1 MTAKKVTC
9 DSDGVGEFL
18 HAKHAFP
25 PNSLGYCGPDVRGR
39 IEDYLHSDSDG
50 DSLVPILT
58 KFEAAYPFVRMI
70 AKSTGRKP
78 FDFHVA
84 EAYWLGN
91 SLLDQVK
98 PRDFFEFAHQD
109 LGSSRKMVGK
119 SDSLRKD
126 EAKSLFQE
134 LGPMA
139 KPHHTFYVLGM
150 YAKSSIRA
158 GTEDKLLE
166 LMDSCR
172 ISWGKVLQ
180 VNRDSLVVE
189 RPSLA
194 LKDGLLAL
202 APAKKKEISYDPEIY
217 PFSSIRKGD
226 WVSVH
231 WNFASERLM
240 PYQLK
245 NLKRYTK
252 LDIQATNRLASRK
265 K

>member
-1 MTAKKVTC
+1 MISKKVTH
-9 DSDGVGEFL
+9 DSNGMGEFL

-39 IEDYLHSDSDG
+39 IEDYLHNNSRG
-50 DSLVPILT
+50 DSLIPILT
-58 KFEAAYPFVRMI
+58 RFEAAYPFVKMI
-70 AKSTGRKP
+70 AKSTGREP

-91 SLLDQVK
+91 SLLDHVE
-98 PRDFFEFAHQD
+98 PIDFFEFTHQD
-109 LGSSRKMVGK
+109 LSSSRKMVGK
-119 SDSLRKD
+119 GDSLRRD

-134 LGPMA
+134 LGTMA

-172 ISWGKVLQ
+172 ISWGKVSQ
-180 VNRDSLVVE
+180 VNRDSLVVV

-194 LKDGLLAL
+194 LKDGLLTL
-202 APAKKKEISYDPEIY
+202 APPKKKEISYDPEIT
-217 PFSSIRKGD
+217 PFSSIQRGD

-231 WNFASERLM
+231 WNFASEKLT

-252 LDIQATNRLASRK
+252 LDIQATNRLASREK
-265 K
+265 